1 MLSRE
6 LSGSSTYFARAL
18 CTGARDGASL
28 AESCLANCVT
38 CRFVVGL
45 AGNAQPIHD
54 NRRFQS
60 LSEHE

>member
-28 AESCLANCVT
+28 AERCWGALSLP
-38 CRFVVGL
+38 RFVVGL
-45 AGNAQPIHD
+45 ADNA
-54 NRRFQS
+54 
-60 LSEHE
+60 

>member
-6 LSGSSTYFARAL
+6 LSGSSTYSARAL

-45 AGNAQPIHD
+45 AGNA
-54 NRRFQS
+54 
-60 LSEHE
+60 